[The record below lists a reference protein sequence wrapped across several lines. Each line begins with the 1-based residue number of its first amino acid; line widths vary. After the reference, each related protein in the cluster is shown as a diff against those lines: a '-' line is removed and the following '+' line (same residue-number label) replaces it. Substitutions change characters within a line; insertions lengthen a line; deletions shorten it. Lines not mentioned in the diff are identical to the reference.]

1 VANQIAGA
9 VVNAQLF
16 TVQKSLESR
25 LMQAQ
30 KLEAIGT
37 LAAGIAHDFNNIL
50 AAIVGY
56 AELINWEVRRG
67 SKAERNLQELLKAS
81 GRAKDLVQQI
91 LTFSRE
97 SRQERKPL
105 EIKPVVKESLK
116 LLRASLPSSIEIRE
130 EIENDIGKIEADP
143 TQIHQVLMNLCTNA
157 AHAMRKNGGLLKVSL
172 SNVDMDASTA
182 AQYPNILPGPFIRL
196 SVSDTGHGMSPEV
209 LARIFDPYFTTKEVD
224 EGTGLGL
231 AVVHGIVES
240 YRGAIT
246 VYSEP
251 GSGTTFHVYFPQIDH
266 AKEVA
271 VTQKVEPLLM
281 GKNERILFIDD
292 EQALVDVG
300 EQILKSLRYEVTIGT
315 SSIEALE
322 LFRKQPERFDLVI
335 TDMTMPN
342 MTGDKLAKELLRIR
356 PDIPIVL
363 CTGYNERITGEAAKE
378 MGIREFAMKPLVASD
393 LAKTIRRALDQQKEK
408 WPEYES

>member
-1 VANQIAGA
+1 
-9 VVNAQLF
+9 
-16 TVQKSLESR
+16 
-25 LMQAQ
+25 
-30 KLEAIGT
+30 
-37 LAAGIAHDFNNIL
+37 
-50 AAIVGY
+50 
-56 AELINWEVRRG
+56 
-67 SKAERNLQELLKAS
+67 
-81 GRAKDLVQQI
+81 
-91 LTFSRE
+91 
-97 SRQERKPL
+97 
-105 EIKPVVKESLK
+105 
-116 LLRASLPSSIEIRE
+116 
-130 EIENDIGKIEADP
+130 
-143 TQIHQVLMNLCTNA
+143 
-157 AHAMRKNGGLLKVSL
+157 
-172 SNVDMDASTA
+172 
-182 AQYPNILPGPFIRL
+182 
-196 SVSDTGHGMSPEV
+196 MSPEV
-209 LARIFDPYFTTKEVD
+209 LERIFDPYFTTKEVD

-251 GSGTTFHVYFPQIDH
+251 GSGTTFQVYFPQIDH

-315 SSIEALE
+315 SSLEALE

-363 CTGYNERITGEAAKE
+363 CTGYSERITGEAARE

-408 WPEYES
+408 WPEYLS